1 MYSNL
6 LESAKPANF
15 IHLIDWQVMNVSLYK
30 PIVYG
35 YHRNRVMTV
44 SLKESLYIGNMSKVI
59 A

>member
-35 YHRNRVMTV
+35 YHSNKVMNTF
-44 SLKESLYIGNMSKVI
+44 SEENPCIGNVLKTKT
-59 A
+59 